1 MKLKQVFRILALA
14 MPAAALVPR
23 ASAQDIHAA
32 IQLYEHGKFQ
42 GAEELF
48 SALSRQAPNN
58 ADLHVW
64 LGKARLKL
72 HRRDDAVLAFK
83 KAVAIDSQ
91 NGVHHLWLAR
101 AYGEKAEHAFFLS
114 AYSLA
119 TQVRKEF
126 ETAARLAPDNLDIR
140 FDLLEFYAQA
150 PGFLGGGK
158 EKAMAQ
164 AEEITRLA
172 PRAGYT
178 ARAGLFARD
187 EKWDRA
193 LQELLRATEKFPD
206 DPSAFLDLADFQMQR
221 RDFQGA
227 ESGALRAQAL
237 DSSDRRARLLL
248 AAARIEL
255 GRDLDESLK
264 ALQEL
269 AAGALTE
276 RDPAFEHVYYWIGR
290 AYLARGQKPEA
301 RQAFQAAL
309 GFDPDHDRSKAALA
323 QIKRLP

>member
-1 MKLKQVFRILALA
+1 MLA

-32 IQLYEHGKFQ
+32 IGLYEHGKFQ
-42 GAEELF
+42 GAEEMF
-48 SALSRQAPNN
+48 SILSRQAPND
-58 ADLHVW
+58 AGLQIW
-64 LGKARLKL
+64 LGKTRLKL
-72 HRRDDAVLAFK
+72 RRRDDAVLAFK
-83 KAVAIDSQ
+83 KAVAVDSQ

-101 AYGEKAEHAFFLS
+101 AYGEKAEHAFFS
-114 AYSLA
+114 AFSLA
-119 TQVRKEF
+119 TQARKEF

-158 EKAMAQ
+158 DKAMAQ
-164 AEEITRLA
+164 AEEIAKLA

-227 ESGALRAQAL
+227 ASSALRAQAL
-237 DSSDRRARLLL
+237 DSSNRRARLLL

-276 RDPAFEHVYYWIGR
+276 RDPAFEDVYYWIGR

-309 GFDPDHDRSKAALA
+309 SFDPDHDRSKAALA

>member
-1 MKLKQVFRILALA
+1 MKLKQGFRILVLA

-23 ASAQDIHAA
+23 AGAQDIHAA

-48 SALSRQAPNN
+48 SALSRQAPND

-83 KAVAIDSQ
+83 KAVAIDSR

-101 AYGEKAEHAFFLS
+101 AYGEKAAHAFFS
-114 AYSLA
+114 AFSLA
-119 TQVRKEF
+119 IQARKEF
-126 ETAARLAPDNLDIR
+126 ELAAGLAPDNLDIR

-164 AEEITRLA
+164 TEEITRLA
-172 PRAGYT
+172 LRAGYT

-276 RDPAFEHVYYWIGR
+276 HDPAFEDVYYWIGR

-301 RQAFQAAL
+301 QRAFQAAL
-309 GFDPDHDRSKAALA
+309 SFDPDHDRSKAALA
-323 QIKRLP
+323 QVKRRP